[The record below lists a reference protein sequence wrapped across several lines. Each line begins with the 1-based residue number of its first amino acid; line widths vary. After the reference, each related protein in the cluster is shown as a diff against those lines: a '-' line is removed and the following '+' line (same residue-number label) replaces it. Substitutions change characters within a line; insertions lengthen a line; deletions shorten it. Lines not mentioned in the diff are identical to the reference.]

1 MAMTLHIGD
10 TVIYPVLGACRFV
23 EEVTQEVAGHSMT
36 LYKFQSLFGRSQT
49 ALLPLA
55 QLERS
60 TLRSVSTEAD
70 IAEALEIA
78 AGTSRG
84 KSLRTH
90 QKSVKFQ
97 DLLKENTLY
106 SVATILR
113 DTIGSHSGQIGELGR
128 VEQEAF
134 ETAFHILAAEMVIAH
149 GIDYS
154 AAKKQILDFILE
166 VPSEQE
172 AEIQN
177 EDSVES
183 APESEAAAED
193 SADIKRPSSF
203 SHPAIETNDPL
214 YSAFKGAS
222 DAPAE
227 ETEEKPTLSGKEL
240 DDKIA
245 ELQQN
250 INKDTEK
257 LYFNYAEGLSKN
269 DSRREMLDFFKDK
282 FGYSPRTFDIVVGL
296 NVFPDSQT
304 NSIKGFSDKYNLD
317 PEDVAYYGKSGRDA
331 LDQQRKDEE
340 RARRE
345 ALAQPVYK

>member
-10 TVIYPVLGACRFV
+10 TVVYPVLGACRFV

-36 LYKFQSLFGRSQT
+36 LYKFESLFGRSQT
-49 ALLPLA
+49 ALLPLT

-60 TLRSVSTEAD
+60 TLRSVSTESD

-84 KSLRTH
+84 KTMLTH
-90 QKSVKFQ
+90 KKSVKFQ
-97 DLLKENTLY
+97 DLLKENTLF

-113 DTIGSHSGQIGELGR
+113 DTIGSHNGQIGELGR

-134 ETAFHILAAEMVIAH
+134 ETAFHILAGEMAITH

-166 VPSEQE
+166 LPSEQE
-172 AEIQN
+172 AEIQ
-177 EDSVES
+177 DES
-183 APESEAAAED
+183 TAEVD
-193 SADIKRPSSF
+193 ATEVKRPSSF
-203 SHPAIETNDPL
+203 AHPAIQTNEALHSTFAAANDSSKPEEE
-214 YSAFKGAS
+214 
-222 DAPAE
+222 PVIAE
-227 ETEEKPTLSGKEL
+227 PNI

-245 ELQQN
+245 ELQ
-250 INKDTEK
+250 NKIDRDTEK
-257 LYFNYAEGLSKN
+257 LYYIYAENLSEN
-269 DSRREMLDFFKDK
+269 DSRREMLNFFKDK

-296 NVFPDSQT
+296 NVFPDSQA

>member
-10 TVIYPVLGACRFV
+10 TVIYPVLGACHFV

-36 LYKFQSLFGRSQT
+36 LYKFESLFGRSQT

-60 TLRSVSTEAD
+60 TMRSVSTEAD

-84 KSLRTH
+84 KTLRTH

-106 SVATILR
+106 SVASILR
-113 DTIGSHSGQIGELGR
+113 DTVGSHSGQIGELGR

-134 ETAFHILAAEMVIAH
+134 ETAFHILAGEMAIAH

-172 AEIQN
+172 AESQ
-177 EDSVES
+177 VES
-183 APESEAAAED
+183 TAEVEATEV
-193 SADIKRPSSF
+193 KRPSSF

-222 DAPAE
+222 DAQAE

-257 LYFNYAEGLSKN
+257 LYYIYAENLSDN

-296 NVFPDSQT
+296 NVFPDNQE
-304 NSIKGFSDKYNLD
+304 NSIKAFSNKYNLD